1 VYKIVFFFCLCFFV
15 GGGTVM
21 AVWREYDGVMYSIVQ
36 YFSCRRDV
44 LTINHEYV
52 TVYLYI

>member
-1 VYKIVFFFCLCFFV
+1 
-15 GGGTVM
+15 M

-44 LTINHEYV
+44 LTTINHEYV
-52 TVYLYI
+52 TM